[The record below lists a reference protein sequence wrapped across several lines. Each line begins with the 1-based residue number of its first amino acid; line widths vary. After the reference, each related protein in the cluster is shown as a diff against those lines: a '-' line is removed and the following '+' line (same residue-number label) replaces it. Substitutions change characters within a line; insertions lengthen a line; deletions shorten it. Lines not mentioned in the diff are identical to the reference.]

1 MRGGD
6 EPCTS
11 ERLHFVAGAVA
22 IIAAFSALKYGA
34 EVPMAGE
41 VPEIHS
47 NSQFIR
53 ADWGG
58 HSKQE
63 EES

>member
-11 ERLHFVAGAVA
+11 ACDFVAGAVA
-22 IIAAFSALKYGA
+22 IIAAFGALKYGA